1 MEIEVHEVMFYF
13 EKEHEDD
20 WHNSGFHSPLFTNS
34 KKAFEFA
41 EKVMNGE
48 IILPSCA
55 FTNVQTKETEY
66 HKPYDYC
73 VHTRFIDDENDLIT
87 MVDFEHLYQLTQ
99 ENNAMLKEIVEYV
112 RNVQSGDSFQC
123 NR

>member
-20 WHNSGFHSPLFTNS
+20 WHNFGFHSPIFTNS
-34 KKAFEFA
+34 NKAFELA

-55 FTNVQTKETEY
+55 FTNAQTKGTEY

-73 VHTRFIDDENDLIT
+73 VHTRFIDDEND
-87 MVDFEHLYQLTQ
+87 FE
-99 ENNAMLKEIVEYV
+99 
-112 RNVQSGDSFQC
+112 
-123 NR
+123 